1 MKVNTQVGPVIL
13 SHGLAEPK
21 MLAYIHVVVSLW
33 TRVAF
38 NPSQVIQR

>member
-1 MKVNTQVGPVIL
+1 
-13 SHGLAEPK
+13 LANPE

-38 NPSQVIQR
+38 NHSQAII